1 MGVKMQLAKQ
11 NRRLP
16 SGHKFQINWHTQL
29 QRRTMEMK
37 TLRIRHFVP
46 ASVERALRE
55 RKGKCIRNGNSSR
68 ETLDGAK
75 YDYDYPRKKVGDGGQ
90 ARWGKQFVECEQQ
103 VSSKNEGPF
112 ASSTPQGAWP
122 ETNYRN

>member
-1 MGVKMQLAKQ
+1 MQLAKQ

-29 QRRTMEMK
+29 QRRTMEIK

-46 ASVERALRE
+46 ASVERALYENE
-55 RKGKCIRNGNSSR
+55 RGNVLETETAQGKHLMGQNTITITPERRSAMVAR
-68 ETLDGAK
+68 L
-75 YDYDYPRKKVGDGGQ
+75 GG
-90 ARWGKQFVECEQQ
+90 GKQFVECEQQ